1 MLGRSMKAL
10 IERAGGRRQRRR
22 AARPRGRGRSGAAR
36 RSSQSMRPAGSGLSP
51 DGATS
56 TARPEPLRTS
66 SSTTEPWRS
75 SNQRERRDLPT
86 TTRVTLRER
95 AKARISS
102 TTERPGTRTTSAP
115 SCSASRSVS
124 ASRACS
130 ASRQQRRGGRSRHRA
145 RSARHRDRRPCAW
158 RRAPVLAASGPGS
171 TQTSTRSPAPHG
183 PVMACARM

>member
-1 MLGRSMKAL
+1 M
-10 IERAGGRRQRRR
+10 RR
-22 AARPRGRGRSGAAR
+22 GAP
-36 RSSQSMRPAGSGLSP
+36 SSQSMRPAGSGLSP

-66 SSTTEPWRS
+66 ASTTEPWRS
-75 SNQRERRDLPT
+75 SNQRERCDLPT

-102 TTERPGTRTTSAP
+102 TTERPGARTTSAP

-130 ASRQQRRGGRSRHRA
+130 ASLNSGVAVGLDIERDQLGIEAVGGALGGAHGVGGVRA
-145 RSARHRDRRPCAW
+145 GIDADEHALAG
-158 RRAPVLAASGPGS
+158 APTG
-171 TQTSTRSPAPHG
+171 R
-183 PVMACARM
+183 